1 MSALLGAYPSQQDSI
16 DSIHFPKQDVLFCS
30 EKHCY
35 NLKFSNDV
43 SVGCLYICSSA
54 DCQPT
59 LGVPV
64 RIFCR
69 FLNWIISFQS
79 SLYLLANSPSTD
91 TWLTNLFSQGVICF
105 LILLCRSASSTSIP
119 EILLVFS
126 HCPAL
131 TNCTFGITRS
141 SMPH

>member
-16 DSIHFPKQDVLFCS
+16 HFPKQDVLFRS
-30 EKHCY
+30 EKRCY
-35 NLKFSNDV
+35 NQKFSNDV

-54 DCQPT
+54 VCQPT
-59 LGVPV
+59 FGVSV

-79 SLYLLANSPSTD
+79 SLYLLVNSPSTD

-105 LILLCRSASSTSIP
+105 LILLCTSIP

-131 TNCTFGITRS
+131 TNCTFGVTPS